1 MLTYLMNFLFI
12 IAAVILGLYILIA
25 GRRYLWATTG
35 IVSLVAT
42 ANLLAILV
50 AGQETGRDLVDSG
63 NWQLLLIAL
72 SAGIIGGLLGRFQQT
87 AASAVVGFVAGADI
101 TIWGYEI
108 MIYISERIAGLSEST
123 TLWIGIVLLLVGGV
137 IGVYLTL
144 KYPRRA
150 MVLISVIIGV
160 EIIYAALNL
169 NPSSSI
175 TAVVLL
181 SLALVG
187 MVVQYAEY
195 ARQTQMNLPV
205 GVALNPID
213 ASLELEE

>member
-1 MLTYLMNFLFI
+1 
-12 IAAVILGLYILIA
+12 
-25 GRRYLWATTG
+25 
-35 IVSLVAT
+35 
-42 ANLLAILV
+42 
-50 AGQETGRDLVDSG
+50 
-63 NWQLLLIAL
+63 
-72 SAGIIGGLLGRFQQT
+72 
-87 AASAVVGFVAGADI
+87 
-101 TIWGYEI
+101 
-108 MIYISERIAGLSEST
+108 
-123 TLWIGIVLLLVGGV
+123 
-137 IGVYLTL
+137 
-144 KYPRRA
+144 